1 MGFVMLPHPL
11 TNFELEKYY
20 QNEPGFNGVYSRNN
34 LLKTIKDGAYVINLG
49 LFCHRSETVYF
60 NSFGVEHVPEQI
72 KEFVGNKNIKKHLSR
87 TSKQLGNVW
96 VLSHWIH
103 SLILC

>member
-1 MGFVMLPHPL
+1 MGFLMLPHPL

-72 KEFVGNKNIKKHLSR
+72 KEFVGNKNIKKHISR
-87 TSKQLGNVW
+87 TSKQFSNVW